1 MVARRVALVS
11 DCKSETYAP
20 PPIYIHTCSVTTAL
34 GVRWQASM
42 FTPIYT
48 HTCSVTTALGETGS
62 QPFNTHTCSVTTA
75 ERAEH
80 AISQRNPSTLS
91 TPTPVV

>member
-1 MVARRVALVS
+1 
-11 DCKSETYAP
+11 
-20 PPIYIHTCSVTTAL
+20 
-34 GVRWQASM
+34 
-42 FTPIYT
+42 
-48 HTCSVTTALGETGS
+48 
-62 QPFNTHTCSVTTA
+62 VTTA